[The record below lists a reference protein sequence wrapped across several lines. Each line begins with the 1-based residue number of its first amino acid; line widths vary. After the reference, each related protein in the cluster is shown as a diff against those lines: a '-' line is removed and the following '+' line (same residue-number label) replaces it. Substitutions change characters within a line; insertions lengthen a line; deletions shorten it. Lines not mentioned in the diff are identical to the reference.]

1 MSMEDYGRC
10 PENPILL
17 KNISDSILFMD
28 SLISTSGNCIIYHR
42 IKASKFG
49 GNKIIDCYEIMSTNN
64 EYDTFYINTY
74 NPINV
79 LVPPK
84 GYMFDTLSDLY
95 INSRINK
102 NDYQINEEYLMMDD
116 LDLEEEEL
124 NQEEMDTSTTLLSSI
139 VSSMGS
145 NLKHKNFPFG
155 LIKQHLEEEGI
166 LDDEEIKKIVD
177 GIKIRP
183 I

>member
-1 MSMEDYGRC
+1 
-10 PENPILL
+10 
-17 KNISDSILFMD
+17 
-28 SLISTSGNCIIYHR
+28 
-42 IKASKFG
+42 
-49 GNKIIDCYEIMSTNN
+49 
-64 EYDTFYINTY
+64 
-74 NPINV
+74 
-79 LVPPK
+79 
-84 GYMFDTLSDLY
+84 
-95 INSRINK
+95 
-102 NDYQINEEYLMMDD
+102 MMDD

-124 NQEEMDTSTTLLSSI
+124 NQEEMYTSPTLLSSI